1 MGSLFL
7 MSVATA
13 AVTQRMDAA
22 PWSREE
28 PFAHSSSYGDT
39 AGASAPEPAAHELRL
54 KQQQQ
59 PPQLPQW
66 TALLPASLP
75 ESGSV
80 SLAPKLLA
88 SELAGG
94 DRDEHGCIPSAGY
107 SWCQPLAQCIRA
119 WETNCTTPTS
129 SESYAASDDD
139 AGSPGAAVDASTYV
153 MRRYDG
159 IFSRFSGPIHNLG
172 HLKAYSKT

>member
-1 MGSLFL
+1 

-39 AGASAPEPAAHELRL
+39 AGASAPEPAAHEMRL
-54 KQQQQ
+54 KQ
-59 PPQLPQW
+59 PPQWKRVLIRRRRRRRRSVSAV
-66 TALLPASLP
+66 ALLPASLP
-75 ESGSV
+75 ESDSV
-80 SLAPKLLA
+80 SLAPMSLA
-88 SELAGG
+88 SELVGG

-129 SESYAASDDD
+129 SEFYEFYVASDDD
-139 AGSPGAAVDASTYV
+139 AGSPGAAVAASPYM
-153 MRRYDG
+153 MR
-159 IFSRFSGPIHNLG
+159 PI
-172 HLKAYSKT
+172 